1 MARGSSVPHWPGAV
15 DPRDSRPG
23 WGRIG
28 GFAEARDLFRQFSR
42 DARFSRDVVSDTVA
56 LRDLLQQVAAGD
68 RAAFKALYEAQSPRL
83 YSVALRITRHTA
95 QAADAVHDAFLQ
107 VWRNAARFDIAR
119 GNPEAWL
126 LSLARYRALD
136 IARRRGRE
144 VPDDDLPERADEGPD
159 PLARLE
165 ASRDAAALHRCLQGL
180 DPERR
185 RLVALAFV
193 EGLTHVEVAERA
205 AMPLGTVK
213 SWIRRSL
220 QTLRACLEG
229 VA

>member
-1 MARGSSVPHWPGAV
+1 MT
-15 DPRDSRPG
+15 DS
-23 WGRIG
+23 
-28 GFAEARDLFRQFSR
+28 
-42 DARFSRDVVSDTVA
+42 VA

-83 YSVALRITRHTA
+83 YAVAWRITRHSA
-95 QAADAVHDAFLQ
+95 QASDAVHDAFLQ
-107 VWRNAARFDIAR
+107 VWRNAGRFDTAR

-144 VPDDDLPERADEGPD
+144 VADDDLPEQADEAPD

-165 ASRDAAALHRCLQGL
+165 TSRDAAALHRCLQGL
-180 DPERR
+180 DVDRR

-229 VA
+229 VT

>member
-1 MARGSSVPHWPGAV
+1 MTDAV
-15 DPRDSRPG
+15 VLG
-23 WGRIG
+23 
-28 GFAEARDLFRQFSR
+28 
-42 DARFSRDVVSDTVA
+42 
-56 LRDLLQQVAAGD
+56 DLLQRVAAGD
-68 RAAFKALYEAQSPRL
+68 RDAFQALYQEQSPRL
-83 YSVALRITRHTA
+83 YGVALRITRHSA

-107 VWRNAARFDIAR
+107 VWRNAGRFDIAR

-136 IARRRGRE
+136 IARRGGRE
-144 VPDDDLPERADEGPD
+144 LPGDDLPDRADEDPD

-165 ASRDAAALHRCLQGL
+165 SARDATALHRCLEGL
-180 DPERR
+180 DVERR

-193 EGLTHVEVAERA
+193 EGLTHVELAERV

-229 VA
+229 L